1 MKAIDC
7 IEHVTREGE
16 RWDSLAWQ
24 YYGNPFDYGRIV
36 AANPSLD
43 ISTHR
48 PSGVV
53 VLIPVLPLAQAQA
66 ADQLAA
72 ADLPPWKR

>member
-24 YYGNPFDYGRIV
+24 YYGNPHDYGRIV
-36 AANPSLD
+36 EANPALD
-43 ISTHR
+43 ISTHL

-66 ADQLAA
+66 AEQLAA

>member
-36 AANPSLD
+36 VANPSLD
-43 ISTHR
+43 ISTHL

>member
-1 MKAIDC
+1 MKPIDC

-36 AANPSLD
+36 QANPSLD
-43 ISTHR
+43 ISSHL
-48 PSGVV
+48 PSGVM
-53 VLIPVLPLAQAQA
+53 VLIPVLPLAVAQEA
-66 ADQLAA
+66 EQLAS

>member
-1 MKAIDC
+1 MKPIDC

-16 RWDSLAWQ
+16 RWDSLGWK
-24 YYGNPFDYGRIV
+24 YYGDPYDYGRIIE
-36 AANPSLD
+36 ANPSLD
-43 ISTHR
+43 ISAGL

-53 VLIPVLPLAQAQA
+53 VLIPILPLATAQA
-66 ADQLAA
+66 AEQLTS